1 MTIMDRLKTYIET
14 LSNKFTIEDDEL
26 CERDEYDSGYVA
38 GWEQA
43 CHSILNRLNE
53 TVLSDILSP
62 EILYECLKNIR
73 YDKNAAGQFS
83 AYLKDE
89 FTDYALKDI
98 AFRLS
103 LRLGKAERA
112 IKNIKN

>member
-1 MTIMDRLKTYIET
+1 MKDLKLYVET
-14 LSNKFTIEDDEL
+14 LSNKFTIEDDEF
-26 CERDEYDSGYVA
+26 CERDEYDSGYVE
-38 GWEQA
+38 GWEHA
-43 CHSILNRLNE
+43 CRSILNRLNE
-53 TVLSDILSP
+53 TALSDILSP

-73 YDKNAAGQFS
+73 YDKNATGQFS

-103 LRLGKAERA
+103 LRLGKVER
-112 IKNIKN
+112 INGR